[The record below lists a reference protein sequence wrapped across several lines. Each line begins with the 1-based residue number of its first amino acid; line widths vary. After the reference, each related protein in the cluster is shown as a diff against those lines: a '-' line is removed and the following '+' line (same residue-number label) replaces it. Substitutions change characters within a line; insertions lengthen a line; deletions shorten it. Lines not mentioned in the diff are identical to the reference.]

1 MGARAQHSPSYRR
14 LCGLLRKWRTDAG
27 LTQRALAKRL
37 RKPPSF
43 VHKTEIGDRRMDP
56 IEFVAWCRACRI
68 EPSISIADVE
78 RSR

>member
-1 MGARAQHSPSYRR
+1 MGARVQHSPSYRR

-56 IEFVAWCRACRI
+56 VEFVAWCRACKKI
-68 EPSISIADVE
+68 PSESIADLE
-78 RSR
+78 R